1 MAKHKGPGKA
11 DRQGVTLMQL
21 TAMFPDEAAATAYF
35 ESLVWPHGRYC
46 PHCGCTETVEAASSA
61 KMPYR
66 CTGCQKTFS
75 VKIGTAL
82 ERSRVSMRQWV
93 FAIYL
98 EMTSLKGVSSMKLH
112 RDIGVTQKT
121 AWFMLHRIR
130 EAWSGLKE
138 TFAGPVEADETYMGG
153 RRANM
158 SKAKRKELADTGRG
172 TVGKTAVAGVKDRT
186 TNEVRAKVVAD
197 TTGATLQGFVRQH
210 AATGAKVYTDEAT
223 AYAGLAADF
232 EHEAVNHSVA
242 EYVRGQAHTN
252 GMESFW
258 SMLKRA
264 HKGVYHKLSAK
275 HLDRYVREF
284 AGRHNVREL
293 DTLEQM
299 GAVVVGVV
307 GKRLMYRQLIA
318 DNGLPSGARA

>member
-1 MAKHKGPGKA
+1 MAKHRGPGKA
-11 DRQGVTLMQL
+11 NREGINMMQL

-46 PHCGCTETVEAASSA
+46 PHCGCTETVEAAPSA

-130 EAWSGLKE
+130 EAWGGLKE
-138 TFAGPVEADETYMGG
+138 TFDGPVEADETYMGG
-153 RRANM
+153 RRANICPRR
-158 SKAKRKELADTGRG
+158 SVKSLRTR
-172 TVGKTAVAGVKDRT
+172 AG
-186 TNEVRAKVVAD
+186 A
-197 TTGATLQGFVRQH
+197 
-210 AATGAKVYTDEAT
+210 
-223 AYAGLAADF
+223 
-232 EHEAVNHSVA
+232 
-242 EYVRGQAHTN
+242 
-252 GMESFW
+252 
-258 SMLKRA
+258 
-264 HKGVYHKLSAK
+264 LSA
-275 HLDRYVREF
+275 RPP
-284 AGRHNVREL
+284 
-293 DTLEQM
+293 
-299 GAVVVGVV
+299 
-307 GKRLMYRQLIA
+307 
-318 DNGLPSGARA
+318 LPA